1 MGLFPPSWFRAQRM
15 WCSVQIADTDRSLQI
30 PFGIAYQNQA
40 IRKDDSKR
48 GDRRMD
54 DEIAN
59 RTSGGDP
66 KINRDPFADNPM
78 LGHPSSPSRVRFAA
92 HNTRAPLTGSG
103 RMTRSPSYQRKGQ
116 IAQSNMF

>member
-1 MGLFPPSWFRAQRM
+1 M

-48 GDRRMD
+48 GDQPMD
-54 DEIAN
+54 DATAN
-59 RTSGGDP
+59 RTSGGS
-66 KINRDPFADNPM
+66 KGVINRDPFADNPM

-92 HNTRAPLTGSG
+92 HNTRAPLTAPGG
-103 RMTRSPSYQRKGQ
+103 
-116 IAQSNMF
+116 